1 MNKGK
6 SQCTTEK
13 LLSLGMALNADRAT
27 MEQRIRGIF
36 ARKRS
41 GIAAVT
47 AAVVLTAAIGIG
59 CFTTACRPVTEQ
71 EAAANHTAELSAVFA
86 EGSDSAEAKGS
97 PDGDSFGTLLTFE
110 GPAEADLIGDT
121 ITVVG
126 KDGTVKE
133 YAYVDDGVME
143 HSDKIPDRKYVTPAE
158 AAKEWARV
166 GVTVYGADAPEGPIH
181 VAMQYYEGFSDVYY
195 EISFGAR
202 YDENDGAFGLVDAE
216 SGTVL
221 QFEANHWGMSSKK
234 YGSEVINQKIRDWN
248 WEDPAYQE
256 MHTSDKA
263 LATAMELV
271 RTCFPTGNI
280 IPKHPDIWDAGSHTD
295 GEQISWNDGYQAL
308 VDAYIRMDKD
318 PCYYVQVAVPL
329 EDSAKPMITIFNT
342 YPRGWDY
349 CNNQIWEPSVL
360 EEELQWLEEAR
371 NTVRPEEPPYDPAYR
386 EVIDQNEAAARAQ
399 AILTKVG
406 TAFEP
411 AEDLYQGDP
420 EIFSKLFLAEEN
432 IWPDDSYVEVDTLV
446 SDSQVTTRMDP
457 GTLVIIH
464 DVAYSG
470 GKTDVCAVYTGNEFV
485 YADMDSLSVIGV
497 PVAELL
503 PEPYSVEVKV
513 VTFDAPG
520 WRAPVPTPVP

>member
-1 MNKGK
+1 MKKGK

-41 GIAAVT
+41 GIAALT
-47 AAVVLTAAIGIG
+47 AAVVLTATIGIG

-71 EAAANHTAELSAVFA
+71 EAAANHTAELSEVFA
-86 EGSDSAEAKGS
+86 EGSGSAEANVQS
-97 PDGDSFGTLLTFE
+97 SDGAEIVPLLTFT
-110 GPAEADLIGDT
+110 GPADADIIGDT

-195 EISFGAR
+195 EMSFGAR

-221 QFEANHWGMSSKK
+221 QFEANHWGMSSEKH
-234 YGSEVINQKIRDWN
+234 GSEVINQKIRDWN

-271 RTCFPTGNI
+271 QTCFPTGNI
-280 IPKHPDIWDAGSHTD
+280 IPTHPDIWDAGSHTD
-295 GEQISWNDGYQAL
+295 GEQISWDDGYQAL

-349 CNNQIWEPSVL
+349 CNNQIWDPSVL
-360 EEELQWLEEAR
+360 EEELQWLEDAR
-371 NTVRPEEPPYDPAYR
+371 NGTLQEEPSEPAYR
-386 EVIDQNEAAARAQ
+386 AYVDQNVAAAREEAMLSK
-399 AILTKVG
+399 IG

-411 AEDLYQGDP
+411 GWDDYQGDP
-420 EIFSKLFLAEEN
+420 EIFSKLYLSEELV
-432 IWPDDSYVEVDTLV
+432 WPDDSYASIDTL
-446 SDSQVTTRMDP
+446 DSWDQLETRLDP
-457 GTLVIIH
+457 GTLLIIH
-464 DVAYSG
+464 WI
-470 GKTDVCAVYTGNEFV
+470 KTKNDTTDICAVYTRAGLV
-485 YADMDSLSVIGV
+485 YADMDSQSVIGV
-497 PVAELL
+497 PIYEFKDNQIVQFE
-503 PEPYSVEVKV
+503 V

-520 WRAPVPTPVP
+520 GRAPTPTPVP